1 MLFCAWIIILA
12 SMTYSREMSEQE
24 TEIGSVMT
32 YYSNIGVA
40 AIDLTGN
47 VKVGDTII
55 IRGYTT
61 DVEHVIDNME
71 IDHKSVQEAKSGD
84 QIGIK
89 VASKLRKKDRVYKK

>member
-1 MLFCAWIIILA
+1 
-12 SMTYSREMSEQE
+12 MTYSIEMSEQE
-24 TEIGSVMT
+24 TEIGNVMT

-61 DVEHVIDNME
+61 DVEHVIDSME

>member
-1 MLFCAWIIILA
+1 
-12 SMTYSREMSEQE
+12 MTYSSEMSEQE
-24 TEIGSVMT
+24 TEIGCVMT

-40 AIDLTGN
+40 AIELTGN

-61 DVEHVIDNME
+61 DVEHVIDSME

-84 QIGIK
+84 EIGIK

>member
-1 MLFCAWIIILA
+1 
-12 SMTYSREMSEQE
+12 MTYSSEMSEQE

-61 DVEHVIDNME
+61 DVEHVIVSME

-84 QIGIK
+84 EIGIK

>member
-1 MLFCAWIIILA
+1 
-12 SMTYSREMSEQE
+12 MTYSSEMSEQE
-24 TEIGSVMT
+24 TEIVSVMT

-55 IRGYTT
+55 IRGHTT
-61 DVEHVIDNME
+61 DVEHVIDSME